1 MKSNETTRVSV
12 DGLPGDLV
20 CPLCDGKS
28 IETFQH
34 SDTFNYGSGDS
45 AATLQVDLPVR
56 RCTSCEFEFIDHEGE
71 QLRHEAVCR
80 HLGVLT
86 PTEVRGVRQRYGM
99 TRAAF
104 AQATS
109 LGEATLSR
117 WENGAVI
124 QNRAYDCY
132 MRLLC
137 KPWIM
142 SALQHLIVPEPESP
156 KEARVAERQFCRLVV
171 SKSVLLKQS
180 SFQLRLAT

>member
-1 MKSNETTRVSV
+1 MKSNDTTRGSV
-12 DGLPGDLV
+12 DGLPVDLV

-34 SDTFNYGSGDS
+34 TDTFNYGSGDS

-56 RCTSCEFEFIDHEGE
+56 RCTSCEFEFVDYEGE
-71 QLRHEAVCR
+71 RLRHEAVCR

-86 PTEVRGVRQRYGM
+86 PIEVRGVRQRYGM

-104 AQATS
+104 AQATC

-124 QNRAYDCY
+124 QNKAYDCY

-142 SALQHLIVPEPESP
+142 NALKHLVVLELESP
-156 KEARVAERQFCRLVV
+156 NEASIAERQFRRLVV
-171 SKSVLLKQS
+171 SESMLSKQS
-180 SFQLRLAT
+180 SFRLRLAS